1 MGLRIDS
8 PAWLLLAILPAVYF
22 TFAWWKSKNR
32 FTREHKFIF
41 FTRVV
46 AVSMLIF
53 ALAMPTLLL
62 PIKEEQLLF
71 VVDRSASTAGTE
83 EQYTDFLIKA
93 LAEKKDHQAVGIY
106 SFDEKFQTQV
116 PLTLL
121 TEDVPEFIGSENESK
136 TNISESIQL
145 ATNLADQQKAT
156 RIVLLSDGLE
166 NVGSISDQLSRMTG
180 SNVEVDTYILNRP
193 ESDDV
198 AITSFETPPV
208 AFEGEQ
214 QQLIVQVESTK
225 AVQGELLL
233 SQNDQFL
240 SKQFV
245 QIEPG
250 SNTFTLRHASVG
262 EGLLK
267 YQVQLNVPGD
277 ALLENNQLTSVTMV
291 ESAPHLLVVSSDK
304 LTSPIPSYIDNQV
317 VQVEAIQ
324 ASDLPYDLSNY
335 LAYDAIIFDNV
346 PGYQVGEA
354 KMTVIEQAVKNFGV
368 GFMMVGGDNS
378 YGLGGYFRTP
388 IEKLLPVEMEVK
400 GKQQLPSLGLIIVMD
415 RSGSMYGN
423 KFELAKEAAARSVE
437 LLRDDDTLGFI
448 AFDDRPWEII
458 EAQTL
463 TDKEEA
469 LEKIL
474 SVSVGGGTEIY
485 PGLEL
490 AYERLSDLKLQRK
503 HVILLTDG
511 QSATQNDYEELIT
524 EGLGDHKI
532 TLSTVAIGQDADRV
546 LLEEIAQFG
555 TGRFYDVS
563 DESTIPAI
571 LSRETVMIS
580 RTYIEDNPFYPIIR
594 GDAAW
599 TSLFAEGVPQLN
611 AYIATT
617 AKQTATVVAE
627 STKEDPVIAEWMYGL
642 GRTIAYTSDSSGA
655 WSGDFARYSEWGNF
669 WNTAVSRLLPSYSE
683 VPFDIRK
690 SQDGSY
696 AVSDPSGQSSFLD
709 IVAVNE
715 AGEEIESLSEPI
727 SPGKSRVSF
736 DADPGL
742 IFLRISNEQNSMYQA
757 GLSIPYSEEYKIQPP
772 NKGLMEEIANRKGGK
787 LLTSPEQ
794 AMRNIEFES
803 SESKSIQKWL
813 VLIAMILF
821 FIDIT
826 LRRFGWRML
835 SGLASKM
842 KKSTDDYVSPVNDTN
857 VAQLLK
863 GKKKR

>member
-1 MGLRIDS
+1 MGLRIES
-8 PAWLLLAILPAVYF
+8 PIWLLLLLLPAAYF
-22 TFAWWKSKNR
+22 AFAWWKNHRVYS
-32 FTREHKFIF
+32 REHTIIF
-41 FTRVV
+41 TIRVV
-46 AVSMLIF
+46 AVSLLIF
-53 ALAMPTLLL
+53 AMAMPTLLL
-62 PIKEEQLLF
+62 PIKEEQILF
-71 VVDRSASTAGTE
+71 VVDRSASTDGTE
-83 EQYTDFLIKA
+83 QQSTEFLVQA
-93 LAEKKDHQAVGIY
+93 LSNKKDHQAVGLY

-116 PLTLL
+116 PLSLA
-121 TEDVPEFIGSENESK
+121 TEDVPKFIGSENKST
-136 TNISESIQL
+136 TNIAESIQL

-156 RIVLLSDGLE
+156 RIVLLTDGLE
-166 NVGSISDQLSRMTG
+166 NSGSVSDQLSRMAG
-180 SNVEVDTYILNRP
+180 SHVEIDTYVLNRP
-193 ESDDV
+193 QSDDV

-225 AVQGELLL
+225 AATGELIL

-240 SKQFV
+240 SKQPV

-250 SNTFTLRHASVG
+250 NNTFTLRHASTG

-267 YQVQLNVPGD
+267 YQVQLNVTGD

-291 ESAPHLLVVSSDK
+291 ESAPKLLIVSSDK
-304 LTSPIPSYIDNQV
+304 LTSPIATYIDKDV
-317 VQVEAIQ
+317 VETDEIA
-324 ASDLPYDLSNY
+324 ASDLPFDLSNY
-335 LAYDAIIFDNV
+335 LGYDAIIFDNV

-378 YGLGGYFRTP
+378 FGLGGYFKTP

-400 GKQQLPSLGLIIVMD
+400 GKEQLPSLGLIIVMD
-415 RSGSMYGN
+415 RSGSMSGN

-437 LLRDDDTLGFI
+437 LLREDDTLGFI

-458 EAQTL
+458 EAKTL
-463 TDKEEA
+463 TNKEKA

-474 SVSVGGGTEIY
+474 SVSLGGGTEIY
-485 PGLEL
+485 SGLDL
-490 AYERLSDLKLQRK
+490 AYDRLTDLKLQRK
-503 HVILLTDG
+503 HIILLTDG

-524 EGLGDHKI
+524 DGLANNI
-532 TLSTVAIGQDADRV
+532 TLSTVAIGQDADRI
-546 LLEEIAQFG
+546 LLEELAQFG
-555 TGRFYDVS
+555 TGRFYDVM

-580 RTYIEDNPFYPIIR
+580 RTYIEDNPFYPIIS
-594 GDAAW
+594 GDPAW
-599 TSLFAEGVPQLN
+599 TSLFEEGVPQFN

-617 AKQTATVVAE
+617 AKQTSTVIAE

-642 GRTIAYTSDSSGA
+642 GRTIAYTSDSTGA
-655 WSGDFARYSEWGNF
+655 WSGDFARFNQWGNF

-690 SQDGSY
+690 SEDGSY
-696 AVSDPSGQSSFLD
+696 TVSDSSGQSSFLD

-715 AGEEIESLSEPI
+715 AGEEIDSVSEPLA
-727 SPGKSRVSF
+727 PGKSRVSF

-742 IFLRISNEQNSMYQA
+742 IFLRISNEQDSMYQA
-757 GLSIPYSEEYKIQPP
+757 GISIPYSEEFKIQPP
-772 NKGLMEEIANRKGGK
+772 NKGLMQDISNRTGGQVV
-787 LLTSPEQ
+787 TTAEQ
-794 AMRNIEFES
+794 AMRDIDFES

-813 VLIAMILF
+813 VLIAMLLF
-821 FIDIT
+821 FVDIT
-826 LRRFGWRML
+826 LRRFGWGLL
-835 SGLASKM
+835 SRLSQGWKREEIDGI
-842 KKSTDDYVSPVNDTN
+842 STQQDTN
-857 VAQLLK
+857 VSQLLK